1 MNAFFVPNGCV
12 LLPRSHVKLAGQ
24 ITRQKGKTMPYVT
37 VGQENSAPIELYYE
51 DHGSGRPVVLIHGFP
66 LNGRAWERQARA
78 LLGAGFRVITYDR
91 RGFGRS
97 SQPVIGYNYDTFAA
111 DLDKLLTALDLHDVC
126 LAGHSMGG
134 GEIARYLGKY
144 GSGRVQ
150 RAVIVSGVPP
160 YLLKTPETPTAVPQE
175 VFDQIAAA
183 LTADRAA
190 YFTEWNKNFF
200 NLDETL
206 GTLISAEVVQDAWN
220 TAVGASPE
228 GTIACVATWH
238 EDFRDDLRKI
248 DIPVLV
254 LHGTADRILPIEAC
268 GPRTHE
274 LIRGS
279 EYVPVQGA
287 GHGLCWTHAEEVS
300 AQLLGFF
307 K

>member
-1 MNAFFVPNGCV
+1 
-12 LLPRSHVKLAGQ
+12 
-24 ITRQKGKTMPYVT
+24 MPYVT

-66 LNGRAWERQARA
+66 LDGRAWERQARV
-78 LLGAGFRVITYDR
+78 LLADGFRVITYDR

-97 SQPVIGYNYDTFAA
+97 SQPVIGYDYDTFAA
-111 DLDKLLTALDLHDVC
+111 DLDKLLTVLDLHDVC

-206 GTLISAEVVQDAWN
+206 GSLISAEVVQDAWN

-228 GTIACVATWH
+228 GTIACVPTWH
-238 EDFRDDLRKI
+238 TDFRADLPKI

-279 EYVPVQGA
+279 EYVPVEGA
-287 GHGLCWTHAEEVS
+287 GHGLCWTHADVVS
-300 AQLLGFF
+300 GELLRFF
-307 K
+307 R